1 MRSGIYNKDIH
12 EENKAPIFLQWLD
25 CIHQLL
31 SQFKSSFEF
40 NNELLLFLAYHSNS
54 YLYGTFLFNSD
65 KVICKIIKE
74 RYDRNAKMK
83 TVSIWSDVL
92 ENIELYRNSFYSKE
106 STSRLL
112 FPNFSL
118 YKLRFWEE
126 YFLKYNLSYQNCQ
139 KKRLNNKSVLASKSK

>member
-1 MRSGIYNKDIH
+1 
-12 EENKAPIFLQWLD
+12 
-25 CIHQLL
+25 
-31 SQFKSSFEF
+31 
-40 NNELLLFLAYHSNS
+40 
-54 YLYGTFLFNSD
+54 
-65 KVICKIIKE
+65 
-74 RYDRNAKMK
+74 MK